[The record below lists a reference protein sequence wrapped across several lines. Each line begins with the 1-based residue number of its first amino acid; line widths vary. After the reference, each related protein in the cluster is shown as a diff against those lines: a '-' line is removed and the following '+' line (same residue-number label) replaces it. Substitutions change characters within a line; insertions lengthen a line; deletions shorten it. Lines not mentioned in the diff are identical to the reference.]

1 MGSFRFEATDQ
12 EGRIENG
19 LIEADSPRAA
29 RSSLRARGLVPLA
42 VDSLAGEAPARS
54 TRLLARRRFPEAEL
68 ALATRQLSSLLA
80 ARLPLAQALAATVEQ
95 AEQRPIREVFSAV
108 RSEVIAGHRLAEA
121 LGQFPREFPEVY
133 RATVAAGEESGE
145 LAPVMERL
153 ADYLEE
159 RQALR
164 GKLLA
169 AFLYPAVVTVVALAI
184 VVFLMTYVV
193 PQVVDVF
200 RQTRQALPWPTRLL
214 LGASEFVRVAGIWF
228 AAAAVA
234 GLFALRRWL
243 RRPGPRAAWHAA
255 LLRLPLIGRIVR
267 NVDAA
272 RFAAT
277 LATLAAAGVP
287 LLRALEAARAT
298 LGNVVLA
305 GAASEAIAAVREGS
319 SLARALAASGSF
331 PP

>member
-1 MGSFRFEATDQ
+1 
-12 EGRIENG
+12 
-19 LIEADSPRAA
+19 
-29 RSSLRARGLVPLA
+29 
-42 VDSLAGEAPARS
+42 
-54 TRLLARRRFPEAEL
+54 
-68 ALATRQLSSLLA
+68 
-80 ARLPLAQALAATVEQ
+80 
-95 AEQRPIREVFSAV
+95 
-108 RSEVIAGHRLAEA
+108 
-121 LGQFPREFPEVY
+121 
-133 RATVAAGEESGE
+133 
-145 LAPVMERL
+145 
-153 ADYLEE
+153 
-159 RQALR
+159 
-164 GKLLA
+164 
-169 AFLYPAVVTVVALAI
+169 VVTTIAAAI
-184 VVFLMTYVV
+184 VVFLMAYVV
-193 PQVVDVF
+193 PQVVEVF

-331 PP
+331 PPVLVHLAAAGEATGQLAEMLGRAATNLSREVERRALVLSTLLEPLLVLAMGAVVLGIVLAVLLPIIEINQLVR